1 MKFILII
8 LLGIAFKINSHEINV
23 EHLQF
28 IDLYNSSLVNN
39 FPVIYL
45 CNFTIQ
51 NLNFSILFR
60 RQESKSTYLAS
71 LGLEETF
78 FNYESLKVSILKQT
92 TNEYTAHAVLFP
104 NKDSFFNSNKK
115 EINYETIMTIYK
127 TKQINL
133 NYLNYLNYFKL
144 YSICF

>member
-1 MKFILII
+1 M
-8 LLGIAFKINSHEINV
+8 
-23 EHLQF
+23 QF

-115 EINYETIMTIYK
+115 EINYETIITIYK
-127 TKQINL
+127 TTVNKTNQHKHTDL
-133 NYLNYLNYFKL
+133 FLKL
-144 YSICF
+144 HLKRDSTKVKRNGKRNFIHFYECF